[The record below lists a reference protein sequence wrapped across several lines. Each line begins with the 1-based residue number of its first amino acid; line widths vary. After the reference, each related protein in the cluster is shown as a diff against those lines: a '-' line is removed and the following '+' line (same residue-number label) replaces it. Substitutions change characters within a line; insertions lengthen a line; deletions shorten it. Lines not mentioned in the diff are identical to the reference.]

1 MARLREETTMGATGD
16 WIFGTVC
23 LVFAVVMVARDFM
36 PDSRVERWKR
46 DRGVSRDPQARRPAQ
61 SYAQRINP
69 GSEAERTRDGAG
81 STK

>member
-1 MARLREETTMGATGD
+1 MGATGD
-16 WIFGTVC
+16 WIFGTIC

-46 DRGVSRDPQARRPAQ
+46 QPVLSRDPQTRRPAQ
-61 SYAQRINP
+61 SYTQRANSR
-69 GSEAERTRDGAG
+69 SESDRTRDGAG